1 MSDSNQ
7 PGRDA
12 AYWARKSEGLRV
24 GALPADAINLN
35 VDGRQVAGPLQGFGQ
50 LWQKTYR
57 IALVGSASD
66 PNTVIATWKARFPE
80 FQPASNRF
88 FPSVLGVA
96 PGEVV
101 LINASLQGMPI
112 QTGVLVLYADE
123 TSFTLMTPEGHPES
137 GWVTFSAWQDDD
149 TTIAQVQS
157 LARASDP
164 IYEIGFALG
173 GSAAQEAI
181 WHHVLGSL
189 AAAHGVTDQA
199 IVFAKQRIDHRLQWR
214 QSRKIWNNAALRS
227 LLYAL
232 VRPFRYHNRSPPNLP
247 P

>member
-1 MSDSNQ
+1 MSDTNDS
-7 PGRDA
+7 PRDA
-12 AYWARKSEGLRV
+12 ANWARKSEGLRV
-24 GALPADAINLN
+24 GALPAEAINLN

-57 IALVGSASD
+57 VALVGSASSPED
-66 PNTVIATWKARFPE
+66 IIVSWKARFPE

-88 FPSVLGVA
+88 FPSVAGVA

-101 LINASLQGMPI
+101 LINAALQGMPI

-137 GWVTFSAWQDDD
+137 GWVTFSAWREGD

-164 IYEIGFALG
+164 IYEIGFVLG

-181 WHHVLGSL
+181 WQHVLTQL
-189 AAAHGVTDQA
+189 AAHHGVDGQP
-199 IVFAKQRIDHRLQWR
+199 VHVEKQCVDRRLQWR
-214 QSRKIWNNAALRS
+214 ASRNIRHNAALRS

-232 VRPFRYHNRSPPNLP
+232 TRPLRSR
-247 P
+247 

>member
-1 MSDSNQ
+1 MSEGNDTSDTT
-7 PGRDA
+7 RDA
-12 AYWARKSEGLRV
+12 ANWARKSDGLRV
-24 GALPADAINLN
+24 GALPAEAINLN

-57 IALVGSASD
+57 VALVDSASS
-66 PNTVIATWKARFPE
+66 PEEVIATWKARFPD

-88 FPSVLGVA
+88 FPSVAGVA

-101 LINASLQGMPI
+101 LINAALQGMPI
-112 QTGVLVLYADE
+112 QTGVLVLYADQ

-137 GWVTFSAWQDDD
+137 GWVTFSAWRAGE

-164 IYEIGFALG
+164 IYEIGFTLG

-181 WHHVLGSL
+181 WRHVLVSL
-189 AAAHGVTDQA
+189 AEAHGVFDQA
-199 IVFAKQRIDHRLQWR
+199 IAFEKQRVDQRLQWR
-214 QSRKIWNNAALRS
+214 HSRNIWHNAALRS

-232 VRPFRYHNRSPPNLP
+232 ARPFRDRA
-247 P
+247 

>member
-1 MSDSNQ
+1 MSDSSQ
-7 PGRDA
+7 PPRDA
-12 AYWARKSEGLRV
+12 TNWARQSDGLRV
-24 GALPADAINLN
+24 GALPAEAINLN

-57 IALVGSASD
+57 VTLGGCARS
-66 PNTVIATWKARFPE
+66 PEEVIATWKARFPE

-88 FPSVLGVA
+88 FPSVVGVA

-137 GWVTFSAWQDDD
+137 GWVTCSAWREGES
-149 TTIAQVQS
+149 TIAQVQS

-164 IYEIGFALG
+164 IYEIGFVLG

-181 WHHVLGSL
+181 WRHVLRSL
-189 AAAHGVTDQA
+189 AAAHGVADQTIA
-199 IVFAKQRIDHRLQWR
+199 FEKQRVDHRLQWR
-214 QSRKIWNNAALRS
+214 HSRNIWHNAVLRS

-232 VRPFRYHNRSPPNLP
+232 ARLFRERA
-247 P
+247 